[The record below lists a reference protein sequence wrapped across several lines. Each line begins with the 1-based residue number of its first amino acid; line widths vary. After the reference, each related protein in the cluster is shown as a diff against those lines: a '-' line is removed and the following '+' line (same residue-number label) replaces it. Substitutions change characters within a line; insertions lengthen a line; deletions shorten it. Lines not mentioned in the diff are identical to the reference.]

1 MQTLFSAV
9 GVMTILRA
17 GESRNHG
24 LIPCGDEKFL
34 GYQKSPDS
42 L

>member
-1 MQTLFSAV
+1 METLCSTV
-9 GVMTILRA
+9 SVMTILRA

-34 GYQKSPDS
+34 GC
-42 L
+42 